1 MAKFNIAIFKELCVW
16 QQDTV
21 FIALWT
27 LSEAEDSA
35 VGFKQ
40 YNLFRLKCL
49 CDGTCGIIFCKWKK
63 TS

>member
-1 MAKFNIAIFKELCVW
+1 MAKLNIVIFKELCVW

-21 FIALWT
+21 FMALWT

-40 YNLFRLKCL
+40 RNSFRLKCL
-49 CDGTCGIIFCKWKK
+49 HDGTCGIIFWEWKK